1 MFNAKSKTNASHT
14 HTRGRKQERE
24 RARERE
30 GGEGKEKKATTQDRK
45 DPKCQEEGFQQVQ
58 QRKGTKKDKEWGGKE
73 KLTVNNTLS

>member
-24 RARERE
+24 RERR
-30 GGEGKEKKATTQDRK
+30 GRGEEKKGNNPRQKKTQ
-45 DPKCQEEGFQQVQ
+45 CQEEGLQQVQ